1 MVLEASGHKVV
12 LPEQKLCCGRPLYD
26 FGMLDQAKKM
36 LANILLSMRQ
46 EIRADIKVVGLEPS
60 CVSVFRD
67 ELNRLFP
74 YDEDAQRLSK
84 NAMTISEFLVE
95 HSQFEFPKLNRKAIV
110 HGHCHD
116 KAVMKMKCE
125 AELYKSIGLEFEIL
139 DSGCC
144 GMAGSFGFEIE
155 HYEISVKCGERILLP
170 RVRETP
176 QETYADRRRFQLP
189 RTNRATGKSPGV
201 AYGGSSG
208 ESIARRQSQQSRRQK
223 NSRRRTRFLKC
234 RNNRN

>member
-1 MVLEASGHKVV
+1 
-12 LPEQKLCCGRPLYD
+12 
-26 FGMLDQAKKM
+26 MLDHAKKM
-36 LANILLSMRQ
+36 LADILVSLRK
-46 EIRADIKVVGLEPS
+46 EIRADIPVVGLEPS

-67 ELNRLFP
+67 ELKRLFP

-116 KAVMKMKCE
+116 RAVMKMKCE
-125 AELYKSIGLEFEIL
+125 AELYKSIGLEFEVL

-155 HYEISVKCGERILLP
+155 HFEISKKVGERILLP
-170 RVRETP
+170 RVRDEKN
-176 QETYADRRRFQLP
+176 EKLVIADGFSCREQIEQLA
-189 RTNRATGKSPGV
+189 NHRALHTAEVLLKVLREGSRENPEGKKIHPPHTV
-201 AYGGSSG
+201 P
-208 ESIARRQSQQSRRQK
+208 EMQNQSQLG
-223 NSRRRTRFLKC
+223 NRTKTEPVEIGHEH
-234 RNNRN
+234 

>member
-1 MVLEASGHKVV
+1 
-12 LPEQKLCCGRPLYD
+12 
-26 FGMLDQAKKM
+26 MLDHAKKM
-36 LANILLSMRQ
+36 LADILVSMQQ
-46 EIRADIKVVGLEPS
+46 EIRADIPVVGLEPS

-67 ELNRLFP
+67 ELKRVFP

-95 HSQFEFPKLNRKAIV
+95 HSQFEFPKVNRKAIV

-125 AELYKSIGLEFEIL
+125 ADLFKKIGLEFEIL

-144 GMAGSFGFEIE
+144 GMAGSFGFESE
-155 HYEISVKCGERILLP
+155 HFEISEKVGERILLP

-176 QETYADRRRFQLP
+176 QENFVIAEGFSCREQIEQLANRRALHTAEVLLKVLREGSY
-189 RTNRATGKSPGV
+189 TNPEGKKIEAPHTV
-201 AYGGSSG
+201 P
-208 ESIARRQSQQSRRQK
+208 EMQEQSQLK
-223 NSRRRTRFLKC
+223 NRTKTEPVEIGHEH
-234 RNNRN
+234 

>member
-1 MVLEASGHKVV
+1 MLWVDTFNNHFHPEILQAAVVVLEASGHKII

-26 FGMLDQAKKM
+26 FGMLDHAKKM
-36 LANILLSMRQ
+36 LADILVSMRP
-46 EIRADIKVVGLEPS
+46 EIRADIPVVGLEPS

-67 ELNRLFP
+67 ELKRLFP

-125 AELYKSIGLEFEIL
+125 AELYKKIGLEFEIL

-155 HYEISVKCGERILLP
+155 HYEVSKKCGERILLP
-170 RVRETP
+170 RVREDD
-176 QETYADRRRFQLP
+176 DRKFGHRGRF
-189 RTNRATGKSPGV
+189 
-201 AYGGSSG
+201 
-208 ESIARRQSQQSRRQK
+208 
-223 NSRRRTRFLKC
+223 
-234 RNNRN
+234 